1 MSPSLDADYDLYTF
15 WGSCLFDH
23 PGRGYREVCS
33 WTRPG
38 LPAGTYYLS
47 VQYYDGVGTFNLT
60 LRGVEVFG
68 VHNTATGLNY
78 TTIQEAINANETLDG
93 HTIEVD
99 AGTYDENIVVNKQI
113 RLIGEHP
120 DSTVINA
127 ADWTKNALDITSNNV
142 EISGFNITGAT
153 QWYPSACGLYLDSVS
168 NVSISGNYV
177 ANNTFGIHMDYS
189 NNNTLANNKILLN
202 HFGIN
207 MQSDNDNNTI
217 IKNSF
222 SSHTGVSLS
231 LWSGSDR
238 NLVTQNTFFDNSDGV
253 DIGYSNF
260 NVISYN
266 NISYNGLGI
275 DIEQIGNN
283 NTICHNNLINN
294 TDHAHSILGATN
306 FWDDGYP
313 SGGNYWSNYAGV
325 DAGNDG
331 IGDAPYTIDASNTD
345 RYPLMGMFSDFNA
358 TSECRVQTICN
369 SSISDFQSNGTSI
382 SFNVTGEDDTAGF
395 CRICIPTALMNET
408 YRVFVNGAEVQHII
422 LPCSNSTHS
431 YLYFNYTHST
441 QEVVIIPEFPLFLI
455 LPLFM
460 ISTLLAVIVY
470 RKKHILIVHRG

>member
-1 MSPSLDADYDLYTF
+1 MIVMNRRLATAILTFTLLSPFLYFVTCSVGAKSA
-15 WGSCLFDH
+15 GS
-23 PGRGYREVCS
+23 
-33 WTRPG
+33 
-38 LPAGTYYLS
+38 
-47 VQYYDGVGTFNLT
+47 
-60 LRGVEVFG
+60 
-68 VHNTATGLNY
+68 VHNLNTGLSY
-78 TTIQEAINANETLDG
+78 TSIQNAIDAGETLGG
-93 HTIEVD
+93 HTIFVD
-99 AGTYDENIVVNKQI
+99 AGTCNENIVVNKQI

-127 ADWTKNALDITSNNV
+127 ADWTKNALNITSNNV

-153 QWYPSACGLYLDSVS
+153 QWYPPACGLYLDSVS

-177 ANNTFGIHMDYS
+177 ANNTYGIRMNYS
-189 NNNTLANNKILLN
+189 NNNTLANNRIWLN

-207 MQSDNDNNTI
+207 MQSDNDNNTV

-231 LWSGSDR
+231 LWSGSDG
-238 NLVTQNTFFDNSDGV
+238 NLVTQNAFFDNSDGV

-294 TDHAHSILGATN
+294 TDQAHSILGATN

-331 IGDAPYTIDASNTD
+331 IGDAPYTIDANNTD
-345 RYPLMGMFSDFNA
+345 RYPLMGSFSDFNA
-358 TSECRVQTICN
+358 TSEYCVQTVCN
-369 SSISDFQSNGTSI
+369 SSVSGFQSSATSI
-382 SFNVTGEDDTAGF
+382 SFNVTGEDGTSGF
-395 CRICIPTALMNET
+395 CRICIPSALMNAT
-408 YRVFVNGAEVQHII
+408 YRVFVNSTEFQCNL

-431 YLYFNYTHST
+431 YLYFTYNHST
-441 QEVVIIPEFPLFLI
+441 KEIVIIPELTSLII
-455 LPLFM
+455 LPLLT
-460 ISTLLAVIVY
+460 IATLLTTIFSR
-470 RKKHILIVHRG
+470 RKPFKH